1 VHAESETPPPPAL
14 SPEEA
19 LRLMEKRVQVAEREL
34 ATRTDAGA
42 DVLHYLAGNG
52 AVATRRAVAANPAAS
67 AATNHLLADDSE
79 DDVRRTLARK
89 IGRLFPGL
97 IEAEQLKMQEMVFAT
112 LEKLA
117 RDNALCVR
125 AALAEEIK
133 QHDRVPK
140 GVVRLLAQDSEPVVA
155 VPVLE
160 FSPLLDDR
168 DLIEIVAQARAS
180 AVLSAVA
187 RRKTLS
193 GEVSD
198 AVAATLDIEAVA
210 ALLAN
215 TGAMLRTRTLDR
227 IIAQAAEIAEWHGPL
242 VLRAELSLGAIRRI
256 AGFVASALIGRLAGR
271 EDLDKTTRKQL
282 ERSYEERRKSEAE
295 AEAASVDA
303 AAADGTLDE
312 TFVAAAVE
320 ACRKETVARALCVLA
335 KTGEAQVR
343 RILESG
349 SAKAAT
355 ALAWRAGL
363 SMRVAFKLQT
373 QVMHLFGDELLPAR
387 GGVDYPLSADE
398 MRWHLEYFGVN

>member
-1 VHAESETPPPPAL
+1 VHAESAPPPPRTL
-14 SPEEA
+14 SPQEA
-19 LRLMEKRVQVAEREL
+19 LRLMEERAQVAEHEL
-34 ATRTDAGA
+34 AARTDAGA

-52 AVATRRAVAANPAAS
+52 AIATRRAVAANPAAS
-67 AATNHLLADDSE
+67 AATNHLLAHDAE
-79 DDVRRTLARK
+79 TGVRSALARK

-97 IEAEQLKMQEMVFAT
+97 IEAEQQQMQEMVFAT
-112 LEKLA
+112 LEQLA
-117 RDNALCVR
+117 HDNAPSVR

-133 QHDRVPK
+133 RHDSVPK
-140 GVVRLLAQDSEPVVA
+140 DVVTLLAQDAEPAVA
-155 VPVLE
+155 APVLE

-198 AVAATLDIEAVA
+198 AVAATLDIEAVS

-215 TGAMLRTRTLDR
+215 TGATLRTRTLDR

-242 VLRAELSLGAIRRI
+242 VLRAELSPGAIRRI
-256 AGFVASALIGRLAGR
+256 ASFVASALIGRLAGR
-271 EDLDKTTRKQL
+271 EDLDGKTRKQL
-282 ERSYEERRKSEAE
+282 ERSYEDHRQSEAA
-295 AEAASVDA
+295 AEAAAVDA

-312 TFVAAAVE
+312 SFVAAAVE
-320 ACRKETVARALCVLA
+320 SCRKETVVRALSVLA

-343 RILESG
+343 RILEAQ

-355 ALAWRAGL
+355 SLAWRAGL

-373 QVMHLFGDELLPAR
+373 QVMHLMGDELLPAR
-387 GGVDYPLSADE
+387 GGVDYPLTEDE
-398 MRWHLEYFGVN
+398 MRWHLEYFGVG

>member
-1 VHAESETPPPPAL
+1 MHAESETPHPCSL

-19 LRLMEKRVQVAEREL
+19 LRLVEERAQVAGHEL
-34 ATRTDAGA
+34 AAQTGAGA

-52 AVATRRAVAANPAAS
+52 AIATRRAVAANPAAS
-67 AATNHLLADDSE
+67 AATNHLLAGDGESA
-79 DDVRRTLARK
+79 VRRTLAQK

-117 RDNALCVR
+117 HDNAASVR

-133 QHDRVPK
+133 RHDSVPRE
-140 GVVRLLAQDSEPVVA
+140 VVKLLAQDAEPAVA
-155 VPVLE
+155 MPVLE

-168 DLIEIVAQARAS
+168 DLIEIVTQARAS

-198 AVAATLDIEAVA
+198 AVAATLDIEAVS

-215 TGAMLRTRTLDR
+215 TGATLRTRTLDR

-242 VLRAELSLGAIRRI
+242 VLRAELSARAIRRI
-256 AGFVASALIGRLAGR
+256 AGFVASALIGQLADR
-271 EDLDKTTRKQL
+271 EGLDDGTRRQL
-282 ERSYEERRKSEAE
+282 ARRFDDRRQSEAE
-295 AEAASVDA
+295 TEAAAVDA

-312 TFVAAAVE
+312 SFVAAAVE
-320 ACRKETVARALCVLA
+320 SCRKDTVVRALSVLA

-349 SAKAAT
+349 AAKAAT

-373 QVMHLFGDELLPAR
+373 QVMHLMGPDLLPAR
-387 GGVDYPLSADE
+387 GGVDYPLSEDE
-398 MRWHLEYFGVN
+398 MRWHLNFFGVA